1 MKCIYVCPCENISVL
16 CTKREKLNTHM
27 SERERERESLR
38 DTWTVRQ
45 IAQVTQERERERER
59 ERREREKFF

>member
-27 SERERERESLR
+27 SERE
-38 DTWTVRQ
+38 
-45 IAQVTQERERERER
+45 EREREILLTQIE
-59 ERREREKFF
+59 